1 MANQYSTESIQL
13 NPPVEHNVLDP
24 YRTWP
29 SNNNLSISVL
39 NQLKLV
45 AVDSVDHNRMWQ
57 GVFPQMIKSYFL
69 ITCLL
74 EFVKNVKRN
83 YRLISNCQSHIN
95 YVIVMEYTFKRIS
108 GSYPEKWQNLDKCR
122 QCYRHAMH
130 AKCSAMVAVCM
141 HCGPMDS
148 VNT

>member
-57 GVFPQMIKSYFL
+57 GVFP
-69 ITCLL
+69 
-74 EFVKNVKRN
+74 
-83 YRLISNCQSHIN
+83 
-95 YVIVMEYTFKRIS
+95 
-108 GSYPEKWQNLDKCR
+108 
-122 QCYRHAMH
+122 
-130 AKCSAMVAVCM
+130 
-141 HCGPMDS
+141 
-148 VNT
+148 